1 MLRKWLFPFEKSIRF
16 KAFLQ
21 FSNVWGMS
29 NTSLCVRGE
38 SLLLCKKM
46 SCLAHS
52 LLSTPPLGAC
62 FVCPTLQGP
71 CGRSLKW
78 RGTLRFLPPH
88 IFLGIWKSMCILRV
102 GSSSDTI
109 WDGPKLSSVTD
120 LQALH
125 KQNVKAKVNCTL
137 LGWVLKVCCDTHT
150 EPPCNDWKVFGGF
163 LLLF

>member
-1 MLRKWLFPFEKSIRF
+1 MAPQKASTKYLPLSCLTQNSPNPEKWLAR
-16 KAFLQ
+16 
-21 FSNVWGMS
+21 
-29 NTSLCVRGE
+29 E
-38 SLLLCKKM
+38 SLWNHLQTNKYI
-46 SCLAHS
+46 SCCCMDNSWGKQQTNQRNWEERLEDEMLWGIRA
-52 LLSTPPLGAC
+52 
-62 FVCPTLQGP
+62 
-71 CGRSLKW
+71 LKSS
-78 RGTLRFLPPH
+78 H

-137 LGWVLKVCCDTHT
+137 LVWVLKVCCDTHT